1 MGLNISTNFVL
12 QVGITPI
19 SKHPYPHGWN
29 SSLAWLGFNPAKIWG
44 KNISFFFE
52 EKRSHLFHLYI
63 ELTSLLE
70 AARQINFSD
79 ISNQIA
85 AEIASGRHAED
96 LNSGFVSASI
106 YIQVK
111 LS

>member
-1 MGLNISTNFVL
+1 MDKNAFSFFFLL
-12 QVGITPI
+12 
-19 SKHPYPHGWN
+19 
-29 SSLAWLGFNPAKIWG
+29 SSFFLLEKKKKLSLSQTVALSSSFFFG
-44 KNISFFFE
+44 KNEAFFFE